1 VNSDA
6 TSIEEYVAGTPGWRT
21 DLYASRG
28 TLMSHADSIALFQ
41 QLGVMMAPELKSP
54 EVDMPFTEH
63 TPEGFTQ
70 QAYAQ
75 KMIDEYKAG
84 PIERSA
90 IFFIFSLKMRT
101 ISTRMAA

>member
-1 VNSDA
+1 M
-6 TSIEEYVAGTPGWRT
+6 AGTPGWRT
-21 DLYASRG
+21 DLYTSPG
-28 TLMSHADSIALFQ
+28 TLMSHANSIVLFQ
-41 QLGVMMAPELKSP
+41 QQGIMMAPELKSH
-54 EVDMPFTEH
+54 EVDMPFTGH
-63 TPEGFTQ
+63 TSEGFTQ